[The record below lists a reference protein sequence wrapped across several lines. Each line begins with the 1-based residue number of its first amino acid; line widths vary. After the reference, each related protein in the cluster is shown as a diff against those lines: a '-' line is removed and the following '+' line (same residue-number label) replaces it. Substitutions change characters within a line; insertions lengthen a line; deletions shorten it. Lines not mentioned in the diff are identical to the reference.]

1 MKKFGILSLCLLAGM
16 AVSAQKTV
24 VKEANSAMNGNK
36 DFTEVVKIMT
46 PAFTNAET
54 ANDVDVYY
62 VPGKAGF
69 KQYDALFLKKQI
81 GQLSDDDALKMAQAL
96 VGGYEYFLKA
106 LPLDSIPN
114 EKGKVSLKRSK
125 DIVKTVAGHYSDFS
139 AVAIDFWNAKD
150 YMGAYNA
157 WDIYLNLPSSPVFG
171 KSVTAVH
178 DTVAAE
184 VYYNQA
190 LAAWQAEAYD
200 KAVTSFKNAIAK
212 GYTKKEAFSYGMA
225 VANGAKDNESLLE
238 FASKGN
244 DLYGADDSQFISQ
257 IVNYYLQ
264 TEKYDDAIV
273 YLEKAI
279 SENPNNAQYY
289 ALSGI
294 IYDNKNEREKAMSS
308 YEKALSIDSENA
320 LANFYQGRSYA
331 LKAGTLSD
339 EYTGSGFNDF
349 KAKTLDPLYKQS
361 AELLEKAYKLDEN
374 LRSDALRL
382 LEIVYYNLNDEAGME
397 SVKTRRLND

>member
-1 MKKFGILSLCLLAGM
+1 
-16 AVSAQKTV
+16 
-24 VKEANSAMNGNK
+24 
-36 DFTEVVKIMT
+36 
-46 PAFTNAET
+46 
-54 ANDVDVYY
+54 
-62 VPGKAGF
+62 
-69 KQYDALFLKKQI
+69 
-81 GQLSDDDALKMAQAL
+81 
-96 VGGYEYFLKA
+96 
-106 LPLDSIPN
+106 
-114 EKGKVSLKRSK
+114 
-125 DIVKTVAGHYSDFS
+125 
-139 AVAIDFWNAKD
+139 
-150 YMGAYNA
+150 
-157 WDIYLNLPSSPVFG
+157 
-171 KSVTAVH
+171 
-178 DTVAAE
+178 
-184 VYYNQA
+184 
-190 LAAWQAEAYD
+190 
-200 KAVTSFKNAIAK
+200 
-212 GYTKKEAFSYGMA
+212 MA